1 MTSRMAAIR
10 AGVKSVEDIAYI
22 DEMKFSGTLKEQMQ
36 ERFGIT
42 IQDSKEDKTS
52 ILDYAEEILSAAEVK
67 RNNYLK
73 YMQTLNQKEGTIALF
88 DFVAK
93 GTCQMFVEK
102 ILNKRLEG
110 LYFLR
115 LEEDNPKTSELKIK
129 TFYQAE
135 EKAESVIFDN
145 YYILETML
153 TAPMPSVLEFDENGK
168 PCFAVETRDA
178 EGIECFGQ
186 AQEGIREFFQRYID
200 ICPITKRS
208 MNKKLDEIMLSLVQ
222 KIVIRDNAFLNLT
235 VEDPFFN
242 RMTDITDLM

>member
-1 MTSRMAAIR
+1 MAAIR

-153 TAPMPSVLEFDENGK
+153 TAPMPSVLDFDENGK
-168 PCFAVETRDA
+168 PCFAVVT
-178 EGIECFGQ
+178 
-186 AQEGIREFFQRYID
+186 
-200 ICPITKRS
+200 
-208 MNKKLDEIMLSLVQ
+208 
-222 KIVIRDNAFLNLT
+222 
-235 VEDPFFN
+235 
-242 RMTDITDLM
+242 